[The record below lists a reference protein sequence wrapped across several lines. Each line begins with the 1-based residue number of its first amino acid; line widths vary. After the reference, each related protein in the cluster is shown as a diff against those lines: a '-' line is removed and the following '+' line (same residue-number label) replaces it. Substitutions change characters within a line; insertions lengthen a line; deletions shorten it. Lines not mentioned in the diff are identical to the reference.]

1 MNFLHHAESRI
12 NGDVF
17 CWGRFTN
24 FEFTHSGGQ
33 KRKADEDENAP
44 ENKKQTLEEG
54 KRIVILYL

>member
-1 MNFLHHAESRI
+1 M
-12 NGDVF
+12 GDVF

-24 FEFTHSGGQ
+24 FEFTHSGEQ